1 MSEEARLRRHLRALA
16 AVNRQLQAQLEG
28 SGRRAVALPASA
40 RTAGPVDGDLVSHG
54 APAPAPL
61 LSLRRGAHAG
71 PWLEQL
77 QLTAGASSP
86 HLVRRAGRA
95 IFLVE
100 GTHRR
105 EVRSGILAAGLEQ
118 VLGEPRDVTDE
129 ELARFTVGVPVE
141 VLEGPSGPAFVV
153 VGGTRWSLRGLPL
166 PHPVSADEM
175 QLFPEG
181 EGIDLATANVSRAR
195 YEEARR
201 AGGIGR
207 RATAARTSP
216 GRAVR
221 AVARRARR
229 ALRGG

>member
-1 MSEEARLRRHLRALA
+1 MTDDTRLRRHLRALA

-28 SGRRAVALPASA
+28 SGRRAIGLPPSLRA
-40 RTAGPVDGDLVSHG
+40 AGLVDADVGTG
-54 APAPAPL
+54 APTPAPL

-77 QLTAGASSP
+77 QLTVGASDP
-86 HLVRRAGRA
+86 HLVRRSGRA

-105 EVRSGILAAGLEQ
+105 EVRSGILAAALEQ
-118 VLGEPRDVTDE
+118 ALGEPRDVTDE

-153 VGGTRWSLRGLPL
+153 VGGMRRSLRGLPL
-166 PHPVSADEM
+166 PHPVGADEV

-181 EGIDLATANVSRAR
+181 EGLDLAAANVSRAR
-195 YEEARR
+195 YEQAKAASRF
-201 AGGIGR
+201 GR
-207 RATAARTSP
+207 RAAQARRSPTRAARA
-216 GRAVR
+216 AVR
-221 AVARRARR
+221 RAAR
-229 ALRGG
+229 ALGRR